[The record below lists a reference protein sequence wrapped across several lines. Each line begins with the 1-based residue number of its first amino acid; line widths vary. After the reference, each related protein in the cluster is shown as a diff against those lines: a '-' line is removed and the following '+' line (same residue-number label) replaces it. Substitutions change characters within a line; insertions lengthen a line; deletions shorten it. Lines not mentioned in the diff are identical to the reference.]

1 MLALVFGDRCSGS
14 IGGALISRLHVLL
27 DLFDWLLRVI
37 FNSVA
42 LINAN
47 GPSLIFDACHKN
59 VSWQPWAFCPKGLIY
74 LTHTGAVI
82 LCNHR

>member
-14 IGGALISRLHVLL
+14 IGAALISRLHVLL
-27 DLFDWLLRVI
+27 GLFDWLLRVI

-47 GPSLIFDACHKN
+47 GRL
-59 VSWQPWAFCPKGLIY
+59 
-74 LTHTGAVI
+74 
-82 LCNHR
+82 

>member
-47 GPSLIFDACHKN
+47 GRL
-59 VSWQPWAFCPKGLIY
+59 
-74 LTHTGAVI
+74 
-82 LCNHR
+82 